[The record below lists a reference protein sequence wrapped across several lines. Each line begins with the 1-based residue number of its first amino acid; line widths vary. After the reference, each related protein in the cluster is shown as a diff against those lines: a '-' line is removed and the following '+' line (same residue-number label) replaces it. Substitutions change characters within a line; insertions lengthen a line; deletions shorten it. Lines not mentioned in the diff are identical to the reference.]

1 MENFEKIK
9 DASTAALKGNF
20 EKLSAAMN
28 EAAVATQA
36 NIEAATASSQI
47 IGKGLTE
54 AGTLAGAYTKSALE
68 NAMEASKTVL
78 AAKTPLE
85 AVEIQ
90 TNFAKTAFEAWFA
103 EANKIAE
110 IFTTSATEAAKPVNA
125 RANEF
130 FAKLQTAQ

>member
-9 DASTAALKGNF
+9 EATTAAFKGNF
-20 EKLSAAMN
+20 EKMSAAMT
-28 EAAVATQA
+28 EAAVASQA

-54 AGTLAGAYTKSALE
+54 AGTLAGAYTKSAFE
-68 NAMEASKTVL
+68 NAVEVSKTVL
-78 AAKTPLE
+78 AAKTPVE
-85 AVEIQ
+85 AIEIQ
-90 TNFAKTAFEAWFA
+90 ANFAKTAFETWFA

-110 IFTTSATEAAKPVNA
+110 IFTASATEAAKPVTA